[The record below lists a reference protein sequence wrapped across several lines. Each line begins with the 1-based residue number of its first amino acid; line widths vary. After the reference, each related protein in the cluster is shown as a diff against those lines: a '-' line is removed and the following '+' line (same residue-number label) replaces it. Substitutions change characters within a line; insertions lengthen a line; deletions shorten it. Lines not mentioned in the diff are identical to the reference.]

1 MFTSINAVL
10 VFWTLLATS
19 VLKANAIADINNPL
33 GATCAAL
40 NAKANTCLEQ
50 ATNPGNMA
58 TSHALACVV
67 CANVFLE
74 DLDDQD
80 LANTTCSETQDDACH
95 VVEDCRCGAC
105 ADEVADYLNCELK
118 AMWETSNGQ
127 ECELEC
133 SAGILSHGI
142 SIVTAAAAV
151 ASAVIVV
158 FM

>member
-1 MFTSINAVL
+1 MFTSIKAVIL
-10 VFWTLLATS
+10 FCTVLATMM
-19 VLKANAIADINNPL
+19 LQTNAIADINNPL

-40 NAKANTCLEQ
+40 NAKANICLEQ

-80 LANTTCSETQDDACH
+80 LADTTCSETQEDACH

-118 AMWETSNGQ
+118 AMWEEANGQ

-133 SAGILSHGI
+133 SAGILSHGMPF
-142 SIVTAAAAV
+142 VTAAIAV

-158 FM
+158 LM